1 MWALVLGAGLLGVG
15 VPVAVCIGIAA
26 TLALYAN
33 GTPLLVIPQQLFS
46 NLNNVGLLAIPFF
59 MLTGAIMDA
68 GGVSRRIIEFS
79 QALVGFM
86 RGGIGQVTIVASM
99 FFADLSGS
107 ATADTAAIGSVMIP
121 GMVKKGY
128 ARPFAVA
135 LQSAAGSLGLLS
147 PVSMSM
153 LVYAYTANVSVGTM
167 FIAGVLPMFLVVAS
181 FMLVNYI
188 TAVRHNYTSVEPFSA
203 RLLWS
208 TFKEAFLALLTPIII
223 LGGILGGIFTPVEA
237 GVVAAVYVTLVSAF
251 VFRTLKLSHFK
262 EILTRTGVNTT
273 RVTFLLG
280 LAFVLGRYLIEA
292 QIPLHV
298 ANSFMALTTSA
309 IVLLILI
316 NLFLIAA
323 HTVLETISSIAVI
336 IPVFLPLI
344 TQLHIDPVV
353 FGVIVLVNSAI
364 GINLPPIGFCLF
376 TAASIGGVSVEKAT
390 RAILPFI
397 FALVV
402 DLMLL
407 IVFPHIP
414 RFLPDLLGIK

>member
-1 MWALVLGAGLLGVG
+1 MWALGLGASLLALGI
-15 VPVAVCIGIAA
+15 PVAICIGMAA
-26 TLALYAN
+26 TLALASI

-46 NLNNVGLLAIPFF
+46 NLNNAGLLAIPFF

-68 GGVSRRIIEFS
+68 GGVSRRLIDFS

-128 ARPFAVA
+128 SAPFAVA

-167 FIAGVLPMFLVVAS
+167 FIAGIIPMLLVVLS
-181 FMLVNYI
+181 FMVVNYT
-188 TAVRHNYTSVEPFSA
+188 TAVRRNYTSVEPFSGKV
-203 RLLWS
+203 LWA
-208 TFKEAFLALLTPIII
+208 TFKQAFWALLTPIII

-237 GVVAAVYVTLVSAF
+237 GVVAAVYVTLVSRF
-251 VFRTLKLSHFK
+251 IFKSLDLSHFK
-262 EILTRTGVNTT
+262 QILTTTAVNTT
-273 RVTFLLG
+273 RVSFLLG

-298 ANSFMALTTSA
+298 ADSFLLLTTSA
-309 IVLLILI
+309 VVLLILI
-316 NLFLIAA
+316 NLFLIVT
-323 HTVLETISSIAVI
+323 HTVLETISSIAVV
-336 IPVFLPLI
+336 IPVFMPLVV
-344 TQLHIDPVV
+344 QMGIDPVV
-353 FGVIVLVNSAI
+353 FGVIVLINSAI
-364 GINLPPIGFCLF
+364 GINMPPIGFCLF

-390 RAILPFI
+390 RAIMPFI
-397 FALVV
+397 LALVL
-402 DLMLL
+402 DLAL
-407 IVFPHIP
+407 IIAFPQIP
-414 RFLPDLLGIK
+414 RFLPNLFGIA

>member
-1 MWALVLGAGLLGVG
+1 MWALILGAGLLGVG

-203 RLLWS
+203 PLLWS

-223 LGGILGGIFTPVEA
+223 LGGILGGVFTPVEA

-344 TQLHIDPVV
+344 TQMHIDPVV

-414 RFLPDLLGIK
+414 RFLPNLLGIK

>member
-1 MWALVLGAGLLGVG
+1 MWALAVGAGFLGLG
-15 VPVAVCIGIAA
+15 VPVAICIGIAA
-26 TLALYAN
+26 TIALTLN

-68 GGVSRRIIEFS
+68 GGVSRRIIDFS

-121 GMVKKGY
+121 GMVKQGY
-128 ARPFAVA
+128 SRAFAVA

-167 FIAGVLPMFLVVAS
+167 FVAGIVPMLLVVVS
-181 FMLVNYI
+181 FMLVNYV
-188 TAVRHNYTSVEPFSA
+188 TAVRQNYTAVEAFSA
-203 RLLWS
+203 ARLWT
-208 TFKEAFLALLTPIII
+208 TFRQAIWALLTPVII
-223 LGGILGGIFTPVEA
+223 LGGILGGVFTPVEA
-237 GVVAAVYVTLVSAF
+237 GVVAALYVTLVSAF
-251 VFRTLKLSHFK
+251 IFKSLKLSHFR
-262 EILTRTGVNTT
+262 EILTRTAINTT
-273 RVTFLLG
+273 RVSFLLG

-298 ANSFMALTTSA
+298 ASSFLAVTTSA
-309 IVLLILI
+309 FVLLILI
-316 NLFLIAA
+316 NLFLLAA
-323 HTVLETISSIAVI
+323 HTVLETISSIAVV
-336 IPVFLPLI
+336 IPVFLPLVV
-344 TQLHIDPVV
+344 QMHIDPVV

-376 TAASIGGVSVEKAT
+376 PAASIGGVSV
-390 RAILPFI
+390 
-397 FALVV
+397 
-402 DLMLL
+402 
-407 IVFPHIP
+407 
-414 RFLPDLLGIK
+414 

>member
-1 MWALVLGAGLLGVG
+1 
-15 VPVAVCIGIAA
+15 
-26 TLALYAN
+26 
-33 GTPLLVIPQQLFS
+33 
-46 NLNNVGLLAIPFF
+46 

-68 GGVSRRIIEFS
+68 GGVSKRLIEFS
-79 QALVGFM
+79 QSMVGFI
-86 RGGIGQVTIVASM
+86 RGGIGHVTIVASM

-121 GMVKKGY
+121 GMVEKGY
-128 ARPFAVA
+128 ERPFAVA

-167 FIAGVLPMFLVVAS
+167 FIAGLLPMLLVVAS
-181 FMLVNYI
+181 FMLVNYV
-188 TAVRHNYTSVEPFSA
+188 TAVRRNYTTVEKFSA
-203 RLLWS
+203 ARLW
-208 TFKEAFLALLTPIII
+208 KAFRQASLALLTPVII

-251 VFRTLKLSHFK
+251 VFKTLTLAHFK
-262 EILTRTGVNTT
+262 DILCKTAVNTT
-273 RVTFLLG
+273 RVSFLLG

-298 ANSFMALTTSA
+298 ANHFMQLTTSA
-309 IVLLILI
+309 IVMLVLI

-323 HTVLETISSIAVI
+323 HTVLETISSIAVV
-336 IPVFLPLI
+336 IPVFMPLV
-344 TQLHIDPVV
+344 TQMGIDPVV
-353 FGVIVLVNSAI
+353 FGVIVLINSAI

-376 TAASIGGVSVEKAT
+376 TASSIGGVSVEKAT

-397 FALVV
+397 FALFV
-402 DLMLL
+402 DLVL
-407 IVFPHIP
+407 IVAFPSIP
-414 RFLPDLLGIK
+414 RFLPNLLGMS